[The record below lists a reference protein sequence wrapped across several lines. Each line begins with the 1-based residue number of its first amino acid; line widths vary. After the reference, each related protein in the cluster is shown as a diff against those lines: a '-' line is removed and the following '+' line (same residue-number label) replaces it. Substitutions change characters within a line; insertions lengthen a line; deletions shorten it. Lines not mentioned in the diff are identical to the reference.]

1 MVWLWLGFAAL
12 VVVLLVLD
20 LGVFHRHAHEVTLR
34 EASLWTVVWISMGLA
49 FTGVVYAIYRWHWFG
64 AEVATHADGGGA
76 GQAALLYVT
85 GYVLEKSLSVDNI
98 FVISVIFR
106 SFKVEARFRH
116 RVLFWGIIGAIV
128 LRAAMI
134 LGGAW
139 LVHRFS
145 WVFYIFGAYLAYT
158 GYKLF
163 RDKGSEVDPE
173 TSAFIRFAR
182 RVLPV
187 ASQEH
192 GAHLTA
198 RENGRTVVTR
208 LGLVLIAVEGTDVIF
223 ALDSIPAIL
232 AITTDSFIVFT
243 SNIFAILG
251 LRSLYFI
258 LEGMMGRFRHLQ
270 VALAFVLVFIGVKM
284 LLHDVYV
291 VPNLLSLG
299 IILGAVTIGVLVS
312 LLSDREEAKAAESR
326 KVTPNSD
333 AT

>member
-1 MVWLWLGFAAL
+1 MVWLWLSFTAL

-34 EASLWTVVWISMGLA
+34 EASLWTCVWITLGLSFSGA
-49 FTGVVYAIYRWHWFG
+49 VYAIYDGHWFG
-64 AEVATHADGGGA
+64 AHLAHGENTSA
-76 GQAALLYVT
+76 GQAALLYLT

-98 FVISVIFR
+98 FVISIIFR
-106 SFKVEARFRH
+106 SFRVEPRFRH
-116 RVLFWGIIGAIV
+116 RVLFWGIIGAIL
-128 LRAAMI
+128 LRAVMI

-158 GYKLF
+158 GFKLF
-163 RDKGSEVDPE
+163 RDNGAEMDPE
-173 TSAFIRFAR
+173 HSQFIRLAR
-182 RVLPV
+182 RLLPV
-187 ASQEH
+187 AREDH
-192 GAHLTA
+192 GSHLVA
-198 RENGRTVVTR
+198 REAGHTVLTR

-270 VALAFVLVFIGVKM
+270 VALAFVLVFIGAKM

-291 VPNLLSLG
+291 VPNLISLG
-299 IILGAVTIGVLVS
+299 VILGAVTIGVISS
-312 LLSDREEAKAAESR
+312 LLSDRAEEKAESKR
-326 KVTPNSD
+326 ASTAKSD
-333 AT
+333 PT